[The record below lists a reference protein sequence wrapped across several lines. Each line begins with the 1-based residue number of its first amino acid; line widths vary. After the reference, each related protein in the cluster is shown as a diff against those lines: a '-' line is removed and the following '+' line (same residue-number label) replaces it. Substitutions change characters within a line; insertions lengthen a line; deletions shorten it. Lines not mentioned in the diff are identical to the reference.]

1 MKNLNAEKTIFYII
15 GGLTIFVIILIVVF
29 SINEQK
35 QVSGGVNIA
44 SYSATDSDRPK
55 AKTDSTFF
63 DLGKMSVKD
72 EKTAEFIIEN
82 TGSKPLQLYKIS
94 SSCDCTFG
102 RLDIEGNKSPELGM
116 HARNSWTGT
125 IEQGK
130 KAVVSVIYRP
140 SIMPVSGIVTRDVY
154 VQTNDPENPKL
165 TFTVK
170 ADVE

>member
-1 MKNLNAEKTIFYII
+1 MKNSNAEKTIFYII
-15 GGLTIFVIILIVVF
+15 GGITFLVIILIVVF

-35 QVSGGVNIA
+35 QVSGGSNIA
-44 SYSATDSDRPK
+44 SYSTTDSNRPK
-55 AKTDSTFF
+55 AKFESTFS

-72 EKTAEFIIEN
+72 VKTAEFTINN
-82 TGSKPLQLYKIS
+82 TGSKPLNLYKIS

-102 RLDIEGNKSPELGM
+102 QLDIEGNKSPEFGM
-116 HARNSWTGT
+116 HSRNSWTGI
-125 IEQGK
+125 IEPGK
-130 KAVVSVIYRP
+130 KAVLSVIYKP